1 MPDAGSHA
9 RSMALSDGIF
19 AVAITLLVLDLR
31 LPDVVIPNDQA
42 LQQKLV
48 GLIPGAFSFL
58 LSFVVVALY
67 WLSHRR
73 LFQLVREHDR
83 VIEYTNLLFL
93 LTVCF
98 IPAPTSVL
106 GRYNDFPTAVAVYAA
121 AGRSRVRC
129 SRSC

>member
-1 MPDAGSHA
+1 
-9 RSMALSDGIF
+9 
-19 AVAITLLVLDLR
+19 
-31 LPDVVIPNDQA
+31 
-42 LQQKLV
+42 
-48 GLIPGAFSFL
+48 

-93 LTVCF
+93 VTVCF

-106 GRYNDFPTAVAVYAA
+106 GHYNDFPTAGAVYAA
-121 AGRSRVRC
+121 S
-129 SRSC
+129 